1 MNNWRD
7 LIDRLA
13 INVIAFGV
21 VGVTLFLAVYMVI
34 HSPESELTTRLVD
47 TVLTVG
53 FAGVIAFFL
62 TRDKGSQ

>member
-34 HSPESELTTRLVD
+34 HSPESELTTSLVD

-62 TRDKGSQ
+62 TRDKQA

>member
-62 TRDKGSQ
+62 TRDKQA

>member
-34 HSPESELTTRLVD
+34 HSPVSELTTRLVD

-62 TRDKGSQ
+62 TRDKQA

>member
-62 TRDKGSQ
+62 TRDKQT